1 SATRS
6 AGLMQQRRDAGATS
20 SIDLLDVQRQQL
32 SAQDA
37 AAQAQVQL
45 LVNYVALQKSLGLGW
60 SEPAQG
66 AR

>member
-1 SATRS
+1 
-6 AGLMQQRRDAGATS
+6 MQQRRDAGATS

-37 AAQAQVQL
+37 ATQAQVQL

-60 SEPAQG
+60 GEQAQQ

>member
-1 SATRS
+1 
-6 AGLMQQRRDAGATS
+6 MQQRRDAGATS

-60 SEPAQG
+60 SAPAQD

>member
-1 SATRS
+1 
-6 AGLMQQRRDAGATS
+6 MQQRRDAGATS

-45 LVNYVALQKSLGLGW
+45 LVYYVALQKSLGLGW
-60 SEPAQG
+60 SEPPQAA